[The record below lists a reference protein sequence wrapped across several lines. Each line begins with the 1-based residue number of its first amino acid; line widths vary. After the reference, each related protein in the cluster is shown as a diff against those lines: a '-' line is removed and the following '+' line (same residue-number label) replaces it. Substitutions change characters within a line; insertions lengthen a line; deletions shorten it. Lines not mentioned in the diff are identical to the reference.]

1 MDDKYFH
8 PSKEL
13 DSYLYSIFLEY
24 ASVEELEQDTLH
36 TQTHWQLA
44 KHFDDNCKEYNV
56 WFVDDV
62 AVTEQPQ
69 IRTYYYGSYVG
80 SGGSGGSGSTVVRYY
95 DSKNPDSRLNGAV
108 IAPNIEL

>member
-36 TQTHWQLA
+36 TQTNWQLA

-62 AVTEQPQ
+62 AVTEEPPRR
-69 IRTYYYGSYVG
+69 INYF
-80 SGGSGGSGSTVVRYY
+80 GGSGGSGNVTVRYY
-95 DSKNPDSRLNGAV
+95 DPKNPKNPMNGAIV
-108 IAPNIEL
+108 QPNIEV